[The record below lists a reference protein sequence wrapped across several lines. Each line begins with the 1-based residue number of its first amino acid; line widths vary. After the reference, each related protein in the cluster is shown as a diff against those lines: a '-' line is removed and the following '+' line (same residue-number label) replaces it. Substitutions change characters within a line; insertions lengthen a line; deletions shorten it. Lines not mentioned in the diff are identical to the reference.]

1 MNIVT
6 ISMFENPDGRPLT
19 GPVHGIP
26 FAALCKKYHVRRMV
40 IFGSAVRS
48 DFDVRTSDI
57 DIQVSFEQMSPAL
70 HADAY
75 FGLLEELETIF
86 GRSVDL
92 LEEQAIDNPYLK
104 KTIETT
110 GVLVYASA

>member
-1 MNIVT
+1 
-6 ISMFENPDGRPLT
+6 
-19 GPVHGIP
+19 
-26 FAALCKKYHVRRMV
+26 MV
-40 IFGSAVRS
+40 IFGSAIRS

-57 DIQVSFEQMSPAL
+57 DIQVLFEQMDPAE

-104 KTIETT
+104 RTIETT

>member
-1 MNIVT
+1 M
-6 ISMFENPDGRPLT
+6 SEEPDGRPLT

-26 FAALCKKYHVRRMV
+26 FAALCKKYHVHRMV
-40 IFGSAVRS
+40 IFGSAIRS

-57 DIQVSFEQMSPAL
+57 DIQVSFEQMDPAL

-104 KTIETT
+104 RTIETT